1 MNATLKEELENIK
14 ITQSIDAFEN
24 GNTIQGMIKLT
35 DGKILVNSKDKTL
48 KIFDPIN
55 NYNCEFTSKLNTENE
70 IVEIIS
76 LQNGHIVIAFKTPLL
91 EIYSL
96 NQNEI
101 KKELSLTLRKNYPSI
116 TSLTKNRF
124 ASIGTTDTKIQ
135 IWKGDAPYSETPIAE
150 LEGDYNSKVCLT
162 QLKDKEILAF
172 GGCNIY
178 LWDLNDYKCIKVI
191 KSFYAGA
198 FFTQLTDDIFAS
210 NENLIN
216 IQTEEK
222 TQYYK
227 QWYVNIYSGML
238 LSNGK
243 MVFTSIYS
251 DPDHGGSDHSIG
263 LFDLKT
269 IIPAERTIEKFSYS
283 NPISID
289 EHTFITSK
297 DNCIK
302 IWKY

>member
-1 MNATLKEELENIK
+1 
-14 ITQSIDAFEN
+14 
-24 GNTIQGMIKLT
+24 MIKLT

-55 NYNCEFTSKLNTENE
+55 NYNCEFTLKLNTE
-70 IVEIIS
+70 
-76 LQNGHIVIAFKTPLL
+76 
-91 EIYSL
+91 
-96 NQNEI
+96 NEI

-178 LWDLNDYKCIKVI
+178 LWELNDYKCIKVI

-210 NENLIN
+210 NENVIN

-227 QWYVNIYSGML
+227 QWYVNIYNGML

-243 MVFTSIYS
+243 MVFTLIYS
-251 DPDHGGSDHSIG
+251 DPDHGGSEHSIG

-269 IIPAERTIEKFSYS
+269 IKTAERTIEKLV
-283 NPISID
+283 ILIQLVLMIILLLRQK
-289 EHTFITSK
+289 TIVL
-297 DNCIK
+297 
-302 IWKY
+302 KYGNINQLGDTT